1 MSRVRGVLAARNV
14 SKSYGATLVLDQV
27 SLVVSPGTRIGLVGP
42 NGIGKS
48 TLLRI
53 LAGIES
59 PDGGTV
65 SREPSGLT
73 VAYFEQGSTEPGCS
87 GGEAARRKLEAIATV
102 GGDVLLLDEP
112 TNDLDFD
119 GLRLLEGFVEEYGGA
134 VVAVSH
140 DRAFLERM
148 TRIVEFAPETRRVR
162 VYTGGWTAFASQ
174 RELGAERAERDYAH
188 YSGERARIREQ
199 GRRMREWEQRGY
211 GQGRKK
217 KKGKD
222 VAKAFDKK
230 LKRLDEVEKPWRPWR
245 LQLELAPVSRGG
257 DVVARLEQAIIER
270 DRFRLGPLDLEL
282 RNGDRLAIVGPN
294 GAGKTTLVRALL
306 GELPLAAGRR
316 WLGPGVVVGE
326 LPQGEGP
333 FSSATPLLSSFLACS
348 GLAAENAR
356 GLLAKFALG
365 ADDVNRPGRSLSP
378 GERSRASLAL
388 LAARGVNALVL
399 DEPTNHLD
407 LEAIEQLET
416 ALEDFSGT
424 VVLVTHDRRF
434 LETFR
439 ATSTLALGATR
450 PAGRPQ
456 IPRLSGIGWRATD

>member
-1 MSRVRGVLAARNV
+1 MSRVRGVLAARNI
-14 SKSYGATLVLDQV
+14 SRSYGATVVLDQV
-27 SLVVSPGTRIGLVGP
+27 SLVVPPGSRIGIVGP

-59 PDGGTV
+59 PDSGTV
-65 SREPSGLT
+65 SREPPDLR
-73 VAYFEQGSTEPGCS
+73 VAYFEQGSRELGRS
-87 GGEAARRKLEAIATV
+87 GGETARRKLEAIATV
-102 GGDVLLLDEP
+102 GADVLLLDEP

-119 GLRLLEGFVEEYGGA
+119 GLQLLERFVEQHSGG
-134 VVAVSH
+134 VVTVSH

-148 TRIVEFAPETRRVR
+148 TRIVEFEAETRRVR
-162 VYTGGWTAFASQ
+162 DYAGGWTAFAAQ
-174 RELGAERAERDYAH
+174 RERGRESAERDYGH
-188 YSGERARIREQ
+188 YAGERARIREQ
-199 GRRMREWEQRGY
+199 AQRMRQWEERGY

-222 VAKAFDKK
+222 VAKAFEKK
-230 LKRLDEVEKPWRPWR
+230 LARLDAVEKPWRPWQ
-245 LQLELAPVSRGG
+245 LQLELAPVRRGG
-257 DVVARLEQAIIER
+257 DVVARLEQAVVEH

-282 RNGDRLAIVGPN
+282 RTSDRLAIVGPN

-316 WLGPGVVVGE
+316 WIGPSVVIGE

-333 FSSATPLLSSFLACS
+333 FAGDTPLLASFIDRSKLLTGA
-348 GLAAENAR
+348 AR

-365 ADDVNRPGRSLSP
+365 PDDVERPGRSLSP

-416 ALEDFSGT
+416 ALEDFTGA

-434 LETFR
+434 LEAFR
-439 ATSTLALGATR
+439 ATNTLTLGVESR
-450 PAGRPQ
+450 M
-456 IPRLSGIGWRATD
+456 